1 MSAVPIVAAYLVRKK
16 QEEDEI
22 SEKKGMENSKN
33 HIQRALIP
41 RNEKAFRSPVLGEY
55 ALKLSRKYPGKITW
69 IDIVVLFGLLLVGI
83 VIILLVYGTMIGI
96 F

>member
-16 QEEDEI
+16 QKEDETSENKGIEI
-22 SEKKGMENSKN
+22 SQN
-33 HIQRALIP
+33 HIQRAPLM
-41 RNEKAFRSPVLGEY
+41 GEY

-69 IDIVVLFGLLLVGI
+69 IDIVVLFALLLVGI

>member
-16 QEEDEI
+16 QKEDET
-22 SEKKGMENSKN
+22 SENKGIEIPKN
-33 HIQRALIP
+33 HIQRAPLM
-41 RNEKAFRSPVLGEY
+41 GEY

-83 VIILLVYGTMIGI
+83 TTILLIYGTIIDI